1 MPTGFPTDWTPATV
15 SNLAGASFTFTL
27 DETDEAIVAEFN
39 NPAEAMMFIANTGM
53 KFEYSRISGAVRVG
67 GAVVP
72 LPKQPKARRACTY
85 KECGLVAVGHNQH
98 YIPVLRAMNQKY
110 MWFPI
115 EVLEHD
121 GTKIT
126 FAFTSPNG
134 TETVCAYNHNPEEL
148 ARATEYNPDWKVL
161 RYTTG
166 GGNSR
171 KAILVSMEPPTPC
184 TVAWV

>member
-67 GAVVP
+67 DAVVP

-85 KECGLVAVGHNQH
+85 KECDLRAVGHNQH
-98 YIPVLRAMNQKY
+98 YIPVLRALNQKD

-115 EVLEHD
+115 DVVEQE
-121 GTKIT
+121 GAKIT
-126 FAFTSPNG
+126 FTFNSPRG
-134 TETVCAYNHNPEEL
+134 AEIVTAYNHNPEQL
-148 ARATEYNPDWKVL
+148 AKAQEYNPDWRVL
-161 RYTTG
+161 RYTTDAG
-166 GGNSR
+166 SSYT
-171 KAILVSMEPPTPC
+171 AILLSMEPPTPC
-184 TVAWV
+184 TVGE